1 MEIDPKIYLTLL
13 CQASVGQASSDFPLL
28 SPGPHHACFGHREQ
42 HHPWLMWLRG
52 ERQRL
57 NLVLGYV
64 LSVSCGLWLE
74 MDSIPT
80 LVLLFQVSEEVDSHR
95 AQPGE
100 ADD

>member
-1 MEIDPKIYLTLL
+1 MEIDPKIYPTLL
-13 CQASVGQASSDFPLL
+13 CQASVGQASSELPLL

-74 MDSIPT
+74 MDSIPYHCP
-80 LVLLFQVSEEVDSHR
+80 LV
-95 AQPGE
+95 PGIRRSGF
-100 ADD
+100 ASSATGRGR